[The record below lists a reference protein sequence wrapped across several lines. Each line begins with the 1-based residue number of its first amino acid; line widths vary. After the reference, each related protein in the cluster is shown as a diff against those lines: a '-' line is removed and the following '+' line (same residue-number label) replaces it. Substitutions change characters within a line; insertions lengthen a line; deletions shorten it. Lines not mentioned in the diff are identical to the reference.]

1 MYRVNFGDETG
12 KIRSAVDFTEYN
24 AARLVFDA
32 YAEDMPSDTTLSL
45 TDENGEVLDWSP
57 SGVWASILGKGKPI
71 VDDESVIVGKPT
83 DTPNHYMEQG
93 VETIDIIEEAIGE
106 QGAIDFIKGNIIK
119 YLCRMDK
126 KHKTPIDDAKKIKH
140 YAEMLVDRLEANE

>member
-1 MYRVNFGDETG
+1 MFFLKELDADLNVEKVEEYETFEEASQKYKETKQNVEAG
-12 KIRSAVDFTEYN
+12 KGVSLESDTSPAVDIYF
-24 AARLVFDA
+24 
-32 YAEDMPSDTTLSL
+32 P
-45 TDENGEVLDWSP
+45 P
-57 SGVWASILGKGKPI
+57 
-71 VDDESVIVGKPT
+71 KPT

-93 VETIDIIEEAIGE
+93 VETIDIIEEAIGK